1 MGKKDGRD
9 NLVPIEERSAEEV
22 RAMQAR
28 GGVNSGKTRRRKAD
42 IKKTVSEVL
51 NNSYTMKDGSTMTG
65 AQAMVINLFKIAT
78 DPKNRQ
84 CIQATKLIFDLYG
97 VRSQTKEEMR
107 LINAQV
113 ELLEAK
119 AKSVHAMEELNVED
133 LSPLAKLLDL
143 RERTADREEN
153 DTN

>member
-1 MGKKDGRD
+1 MARHDGKD
-9 NLVPIEERSAEEV
+9 NLVPIEARSAEEV

-51 NNSYTMKDGSTMTG
+51 NNEYAMKDGTTMTG

-107 LINAQV
+107 LINAQID
-113 ELLEAK
+113 LLEAK
-119 AKSVHAMEELNVED
+119 AKSVHAVEEMGVED

-143 RERTADREEN
+143 RERTADSEEN

>member
-143 RERTADREEN
+143 RERTVDREEN

>member
-119 AKSVHAMEELNVED
+119 AKSVHAMEELNIED

-143 RERTADREEN
+143 RERTTDHEEN
-153 DTN
+153 NTN